1 MSGFTFRGVH
11 SSIFGIRGIHT
22 QDQSRLIL
30 PPRREGKLTI
40 PGRSGYYDGVARNVY
55 DERLESVLCSF
66 TCPPGKTV
74 PEMCREIAYWL
85 SGEGRLIYDKEPD
98 KHYNAR
104 LTGSPPMEQHLKWG
118 SFDLTWSCN
127 PPFALG
133 RTVTQPMTMGANPIA
148 YQGTA
153 PAPCLIVLR
162 NLSQTTA
169 STVTITAVKRSV

>member
-1 MSGFTFRGVH
+1 MSGFSFRGVH
-11 SSIFGIRGIHT
+11 SSVYGICT
-22 QDQSRLIL
+22 QDQERAIL
-30 PPRREGKLTI
+30 PPGRDERIVI
-40 PGRSGYYDGVARNVY
+40 PGRSGYYDGPPGVY
-55 DERLESVLCSF
+55 DERVEGLHCSF
-66 TCPPGKTV
+66 KCPPGKTV

-133 RTVTQPMTMGANPIA
+133 RTVTQPLTMGSNPIA

-162 NLSQTTA
+162 NLSQANA
-169 STVTITAVKRSV
+169 STVTITAVKRSG